1 MTRKHCPRRPM
12 AAASPVGRAVAK
24 AKTARDLADF
34 DAYMRKISLKVY
46 LTDDGEPCAN
56 LLASLAFALGVG
68 AGVAVSL
75 APDEPETRRIHAAMR
90 TVLQMSVDGGHWK
103 ANQAKILHEAAE
115 LAKTAFITWPHAGA
129 EMFDAA
135 AYLSNRVLTGT
146 ARMSDVAGAELYQK
160 REELTA

>member
-12 AAASPVGRAVAK
+12 PAASPVGRAVAR
-24 AKTARDLADF
+24 AKTSRDLADF

-46 LTDDGEPCAN
+46 LTDDGEHSPH

-75 APDEPETRRIHAAMR
+75 APDEPETRRIHAALR
-90 TVLQMSVDGGHWK
+90 TVVQLSVNGGHWK

-115 LAKTAFITWPHAGA
+115 LAKTVFITWPHAGA

-146 ARMSDVAGAELYQK
+146 ARMSDVAGSEIYVKQK
-160 REELTA
+160 ETA